1 MTSDLEPTSIEEE
14 LQQGEY
20 RHVEVQV
27 VVWVALRGVQELA
40 ANQTHQE
47 EAVHGQSH
55 HLEKWG
61 GATGSR
67 DRWRAFVCFTLLC
80 FVFNKGVQNE

>member
-1 MTSDLEPTSIEEE
+1 MHALYSPTSDLEPTSIEEE

-47 EAVHGQSH
+47 EAVHGQSN
-55 HLEKWG
+55 HL
-61 GATGSR
+61 
-67 DRWRAFVCFTLLC
+67 
-80 FVFNKGVQNE
+80 